1 VILFLSAAA
10 ALLRRMQEMLSTEST
25 VVVAASDAVTT
36 VTTAAKRRLLTSWC
50 HAAYVGS
57 EGLVCRLL
65 VRTGGADNWLD
76 EETIGSM
83 ISRLHAMPTP

>member
-1 VILFLSAAA
+1 
-10 ALLRRMQEMLSTEST
+10 MLSTEPT
-25 VVVAASDAVTT
+25 VVVGASDAVTT
-36 VTTAAKRRLLTSWC
+36 GAKRRLLTSWC

-57 EGLVCRLL
+57 EGLMCRLL

-83 ISRLHAMPTP
+83 IGRLHVIPTP